1 MSLFRTLCGLPLVAA
16 CLGAACDTTRSGA
29 DAAYPAPKLIA
40 HRAGTADRPENTLA
54 AIDAALAQRVDMIW
68 LSVQLSADGEPVL
81 YRPAALDALTNGTGK
96 VADWSA
102 AALAKLNAGWS
113 FAEKVADGTVRYPYR
128 NRPVGIP
135 TLRDALHAIPGR
147 IPVVLD
153 MKSMPAEPLTFAV
166 AQVLTAEDAWG
177 RVLIYSTEAD
187 FQRTYASWPKAR
199 LFESRDTTRNRLV
212 TATLG
217 QACGTP
223 PPTGAWAGF
232 ELRRNVEVVEQFTL
246 GEGRSPVNAV
256 FWTKASVNCYREK
269 TSVNLVAFGINDLDA
284 YCSAKR
290 LGLDAVMVDSP
301 EKMAGIRD
309 QVVQS
314 PARCNK

>member
-113 FAEKVADGTVRYPYR
+113 FAKKVADGTVRYPYR

-187 FQRTYASWPKAR
+187 FQRTFASWPKAR

-223 PPTGAWAGF
+223 PSTGAWAGF

-256 FWTKASVNCYREK
+256 FWTQASVSCYREK
-269 TSVNLVAFGINDLDA
+269 TSANLVAFGINDLDA
-284 YCSAKR
+284 YCNAKR

-309 QVVQS
+309 QVVRS